1 MAIWG
6 LMGYIWLP
14 GVTWGIWW
22 CPGQERKNGSEDL
35 KSAVGVGGGERKTGM
50 CTNM

>member
-1 MAIWG
+1 
-6 LMGYIWLP
+6 MGYIWLP

-22 CPGQERKNGSEDL
+22 WGVQGQERKNGSEDL
-35 KSAVGVGGGERKTGM
+35 KSAVGVGGGERRTGM